1 MALEKRGMP
10 ERNERDKDRLGRFIP
25 AGFSTAK
32 AHGPEDSPAPTPM
45 RQTLEFR
52 LGQQLAMTPRMRQAI
67 RLLRLSTLELRSEL
81 GQILESNYMLET
93 DDEPARAERGAEIIG
108 GRGASDPDS
117 LPEPEESLRDRLHW
131 QLATARFTE
140 RDRLIGAVIIDSI
153 DERGYLE
160 ISMAEL
166 LAALEHLGLR
176 AEPGEVEAVLARVQ
190 RFDPPGVAARSLSEC
205 LVRQLEET
213 APDTPHRD
221 LAMRIA
227 RHHLEAIARRDYAGL
242 AHRLEAARA
251 ELEAAHALLR
261 SLNPRPGA
269 GYAGTPTEYVTPD
282 LGVFRVSGVWRVEL
296 NADAVPRLRINPVY
310 AELARRSG
318 RGREAETL
326 RQHLTEARWLVRS
339 LANRAETLLRVAR
352 AIVRRQEAFL
362 EHGAEAMRP
371 LALRDIASEL
381 DLHESTVSRVT
392 SHKYAQ
398 TPRGVFDL
406 KYFFSN
412 RVASAQGNGGASA
425 TAVRARLR
433 RIIDG
438 EEPGQPRSDQRLAS
452 DLERAGFRVARRTVA
467 KYRESMG
474 IPPSNERR
482 RAGAGA
488 GTARLNVSA

>member
-1 MALEKRGMP
+1 
-10 ERNERDKDRLGRFIP
+10 
-25 AGFSTAK
+25 
-32 AHGPEDSPAPTPM
+32 
-45 RQTLEFR
+45 
-52 LGQQLAMTPRMRQAI
+52 MRQAI

-81 GQILESNYMLET
+81 GQILESNYMLDT
-93 DDEPARAERGAEIIG
+93 DDEPPRAERGSEIAR
-108 GRGASDPDS
+108 GREASDPDS

-131 QLATARFTE
+131 QLATARLADE
-140 RDRLIGAVIIDSI
+140 DRLIGAVIIDSI

-160 ISMAEL
+160 SSMDEL
-166 LAALEHLGLR
+166 LAALEQLGLR
-176 AEPGEVEAVLARVQ
+176 AEPEEVEAVLKRVQ
-190 RFDPPGVAARSLSEC
+190 RFEPPGVAARSLSEC

-227 RHHLEAIARRDYAGL
+227 RRDLEALARRDYPGL
-242 AHRLEAARA
+242 ARRLGATRA

-282 LGVFRVSGVWRVEL
+282 LRVSRVSGAWRVEL
-296 NADAVPRLRINPVY
+296 NADAAPRLRINPVY
-310 AELARRSG
+310 ADLARRSD
-318 RGREAETL
+318 RGAETESL
-326 RQHLTEARWLVRS
+326 RQHLAEARWLVRS
-339 LANRAETLLRVAR
+339 LANRAETLLQVAR
-352 AIVRRQEAFL
+352 AIIRRQEAFL

-371 LALRDIASEL
+371 LVLRDIASEL

-392 SHKYAQ
+392 SHKYVQ
-398 TPRGVFDL
+398 TPHGVFEL

-412 RVASAQGNGGASA
+412 RVANAQGDGASA
-425 TAVRARLR
+425 TAIRARLR
-433 RIIDG
+433 KIIDG
-438 EEPGQPRSDQRLAS
+438 EEPGRPRSDQRLAS

-482 RAGAGA
+482 RAGVGTTSFNVGA
-488 GTARLNVSA
+488 

>member
-1 MALEKRGMP
+1 
-10 ERNERDKDRLGRFIP
+10 
-25 AGFSTAK
+25 
-32 AHGPEDSPAPTPM
+32 M
-45 RQTLEFR
+45 RQTLGFR
-52 LGQQLAMTPRMRQAI
+52 LGQQLAITPRMRQAI

-81 GQILESNYMLET
+81 GQILESNYMLDT
-93 DDEPARAERGAEIIG
+93 DDEPARAERGSEIVR
-108 GRGASDPDS
+108 GREASDPDS

-131 QLATARFTE
+131 QLATARFADE
-140 RDRLIGAVIIDSI
+140 DRLIGAVIIDSI

-160 ISMAEL
+160 SSMDEL
-166 LAALEHLGLR
+166 LAALEQLGLR
-176 AEPGEVEAVLARVQ
+176 AEPEEVEAVLKRVQ
-190 RFDPPGVAARSLSEC
+190 RFEPPGVAARSLSEC

-227 RHHLEAIARRDYAGL
+227 RRDLKALARRDYPGL
-242 AHRLEAARA
+242 ARRLGATRA

-282 LGVFRVSGVWRVEL
+282 LRVSRVSGAWRVEL
-296 NADAVPRLRINPVY
+296 NADAAPRLRINPVY
-310 AELARRSG
+310 ADLARRSD
-318 RGREAETL
+318 RGAETESL
-326 RQHLTEARWLVRS
+326 RQHLAEARWLVRS
-339 LANRAETLLRVAR
+339 LANRAETLLQVAR
-352 AIVRRQEAFL
+352 AIIRRQEAFL

-371 LALRDIASEL
+371 LVLRDIASEL

-392 SHKYAQ
+392 SHKYVQ
-398 TPRGVFDL
+398 TPHGVFEL

-412 RVASAQGNGGASA
+412 RVANAQGDGASA
-425 TAVRARLR
+425 TAIRARLR
-433 RIIDG
+433 KIIDG
-438 EEPGQPRSDQRLAS
+438 EEPGRPRSDQRLAS

-482 RAGAGA
+482 RAGVGTTSFNVGA
-488 GTARLNVSA
+488 